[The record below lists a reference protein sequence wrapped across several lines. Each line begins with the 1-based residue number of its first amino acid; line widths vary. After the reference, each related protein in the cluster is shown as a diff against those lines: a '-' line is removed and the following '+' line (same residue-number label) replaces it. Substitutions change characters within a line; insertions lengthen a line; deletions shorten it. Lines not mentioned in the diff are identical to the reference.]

1 MLTYLPLKLVV
12 MLFLPWTILPPEHGL
27 TSGSRV
33 FDTMQ
38 ETIQGLIGAL
48 PLEPEAKFYLASMA
62 DKAGH
67 KITDA
72 LGMSKG
78 RGTFTEGL
86 LSDRGKKEL
95 DMVAK
100 SLLSQG
106 KDIIEVQDYLIYPD
120 YGSKEYE
127 QGLQP
132 DRFMN
137 ALGTARIIG
146 EDADN
151 VYIRDKYD
159 FGYKTLDEIGL
170 FGPGSVFDQALQAR
184 DVFSLAQS
192 LVPLVS
198 YMEPDTRAPRV
209 ELKIPKQTPGVFYS
223 PSRGGEKAVPK
234 PKPKTSPKPDWMG
247 FHQML
252 RGPIGD

>member
-1 MLTYLPLKLVV
+1 MLS
-12 MLFLPWTILPPEHGL
+12 LPWTILPPERGL

-48 PLEPEAKFYLASMA
+48 PLDPAAKFYLASAA

-78 RGTFTEGL
+78 RGTLTEGL

-95 DMVAK
+95 DMLAR

-106 KDIIEVQDYLIYPD
+106 LDTIESERGDYSIYPE

-127 QGLQP
+127 QGLEP
-132 DRFMN
+132 FRFMT
-137 ALGTARIIG
+137 ALGDANIIG

-159 FGYKTLDEIGL
+159 FHYSPLDNIGL
-170 FGPGSVFDQALQAR
+170 FGPGSVFDRASQSRTL
-184 DVFSLAQS
+184 FGLAQS
-192 LVPLVS
+192 LAPLVS
-198 YMEPDTRAPRV
+198 YIAPDTRAPRV
-209 ELKIPKQTPGVFYS
+209 ELKIPKQTLGVFYR
-223 PSRGGEKAVPK
+223 PSMGTEKAAPK
-234 PKPKTSPKPDWMG
+234 PKPKTSPKIDRNDFYM
-247 FHQML
+247 ML